1 MENMNIEWKTL
12 EEIRP
17 YEKNPRKN
25 EEAVQYVASSIKE
38 FGWKQPIVIDKDGV
52 IIAGHTRYKAAK
64 ELGLEKVPVIT
75 ADDLTEEQVKAY
87 RLADNKTG
95 EFAQWDMDL
104 LNQELNDILELDMD
118 EFGFLDEDEEERIDI
133 SDKVVTDEYELIVS
147 GAEDALQEL
156 YDRLISEG
164 YTCRIST

>member
-25 EEAVQYVASSIKE
+25 DEAVQYVAKSIKE

>member
-1 MENMNIEWKTL
+1 MGNMNVEWKTL